1 MCYIANH
8 NYRLIYFN
16 LPLKNLTLKIPPSS
30 TISYQLSYKNTVTA
44 HIGSKT
50 HILDAFVAADIPLE
64 KEIGCMNILMKEKGA
79 IGQLIIQILVQW
91 EIPFDSPQLVA
102 SDSAA
107 YMKKFEK
114 INSDF
119 TDQQSNG
126 RIEIYLAF
134 IQENAQQFVAEF
146 GISKDIELVNS
157 SISLIQ
163 EWSIYINI
171 NLNLIE
177 FTE

>member
-64 KEIGCMNILMKEKGA
+64 KEIGCMNILMKEVLF
-79 IGQLIIQILVQW
+79 QNQILC
-91 EIPFDSPQLVA
+91 A
-102 SDSAA
+102 
-107 YMKKFEK
+107 M
-114 INSDF
+114 N
-119 TDQQSNG
+119 
-126 RIEIYLAF
+126 IYQNYLK
-134 IQENAQQFVAEF
+134 
-146 GISKDIELVNS
+146 S
-157 SISLIQ
+157 
-163 EWSIYINI
+163 Y
-171 NLNLIE
+171 
-177 FTE
+177 